1 MVTISQKVDRDN
13 SFLRFYDTTT
23 IDTISGEYDV
33 ELSGAGTGGGTATAA
48 VTANGA
54 SIPVTYL
61 SVDATNTSVV
71 MGRFRVSPGDTLTVT
86 ISGSAEVVARFL
98 SPVRSA

>member
-1 MVTISQKVDRDN
+1 MAEINQALNKDN
-13 SFLRFYDTTT
+13 SFPKVYDTTT
-23 IDTISGEYDV
+23 IDTIAGEYDV
-33 ELSGAGTGGGTATAA
+33 ELSGAGTGGGTATVQ

-54 SIPVTYL
+54 TLPVTYL

>member
-1 MVTISQKVDRDN
+1 MAEINQALNKDN
-13 SFLRFYDTTT
+13 SYTKVYGTNTT
-23 IDTISGEYDV
+23 DTIQGEYDV
-33 ELSGAGTGGGTATAA
+33 ELSGAGSGGGTVTVT

-71 MGRFRVSPGDTLTVT
+71 MGRFRVSPGDEIDVAIT
-86 ISGSAEVVARFL
+86 GSAEVVARFL